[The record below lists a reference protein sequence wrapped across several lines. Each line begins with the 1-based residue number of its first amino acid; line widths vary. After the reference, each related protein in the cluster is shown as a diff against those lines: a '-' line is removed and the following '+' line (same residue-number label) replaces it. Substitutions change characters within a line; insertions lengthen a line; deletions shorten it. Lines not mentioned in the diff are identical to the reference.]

1 MQRKSVLVITMM
13 LILTLGIIPMVNA
26 ITFPDVAGHWAE
38 SYITKLTEKKV
49 ISGYEDGTFKPNGA
63 IKKGEFI
70 KLMMCA
76 AYPDKE
82 WDTSDSTYYHWSGT
96 YINAA
101 EKARVIPEG
110 LINDDNATEE
120 ITRGEVVEI
129 LGKTDIVIKGTWQQS
144 KNLEFYDISNMTN
157 SQKAMLRHCVSVGYI
172 TGYEDFT
179 FKPER
184 TLTRAE
190 IAKINAKYME
200 KQ

>member
-1 MQRKSVLVITMM
+1 MLRR
-13 LILTLGIIPMVNA
+13 LILTISLIIMILSFASVVCA
-26 ITFPDVAGHWAE
+26 ITFPDIAGHWAE
-38 SYITKLTEKKV
+38 SYITKLTEKRV
-49 ISGYEDGTFKPNGA
+49 ISGYEDGTYRPNGT

-82 WDTSDSTYYHWSGT
+82 WDTSDSTYYHWSGV

-101 EKARVIPEG
+101 ERARVIPQG
-110 LINDDNATEE
+110 LINDDNANQE

-129 LGKTDIVIKGTWQQS
+129 LGKTDIIIKGTWQQS
-144 KNLEFYDISNMTN
+144 KNLEFYDIANMTN

-172 TGYEDFT
+172 NGYEDFT

-190 IAKINAKYME
+190 VATIIFKYME